1 MFLLRVSMTSAHTV
15 RVSVDGVP
23 RLHVD
28 AEGSGELAIERDDT
42 LNVSCV
48 FEGEPGTRYHARF
61 EVLDLDTPVREFT
74 MTGMIAPSGKT
85 AATEKVVVRQPPVR
99 KNAFPAGVT
108 RGAYDS
114 GRESVKAKADNAD
127 YTVFYGTNRA
137 RVDEADP
144 SRGYS
149 GERGKRIDYG
159 TCRVFIPKSHKIGS
173 VGSPWWKRL
182 VTFKDDRLKLLE
194 IGATSAE
201 THWQEMSER
210 LAALAEDDRE
220 AVVFVHGYNV
230 TFEEAALRAAQ
241 IGFDLSIKGAMA
253 FFSWPSQGTLRGYP
267 ADEATIDVSEDA
279 IESYLADFAVRSG
292 ARRVHLIAHSMG
304 NRGVMRAIH
313 RIASAAHG
321 RTGIP
326 FDQIILAAADVD
338 ADKFRS
344 LAAAYTQVAKRTTLY
359 VSEKDRAV
367 EASHWLH
374 RFPRLGFTPP
384 VFVMDKLDTVSV
396 SNIDLTLLG
405 HGYVGAARDV
415 LKDMH
420 ELIRHGTPPEKRF
433 GLKEAKTEEGERY
446 WLIGA

>member
-1 MFLLRVSMTSAHTV
+1 MLILRVSVTTQHSVHI
-15 RVSVDGVP
+15 SVDGTH
-23 RLHVD
+23 RLKVG
-28 AEGSGELAIERDDT
+28 AGGTGELALGRPGS
-42 LNVSCV
+42 LQLV
-48 FEGEPGTRYHARF
+48 FEGESGTHYSAEF
-61 EVLDLDTPVREFT
+61 QMMLDGRVIQTFT
-74 MTGMIAPSGKT
+74 TAGVIELSGKSV
-85 AATEKVVVRQPPVR
+85 ASERVFVRRTVLGVS
-99 KNAFPAGVT
+99 AGETFSFEETVNIPT
-108 RGAYDS
+108 SAPDP
-114 GRESVKAKADNAD
+114 DNAE

-137 RVDEADP
+137 RIDEVDP

-159 TCRVFIPKSHKIGS
+159 SCRVFIPKSHKIGS
-173 VGSPWWKRL
+173 LGSAWWKRL
-182 VTFKDDRLKLLE
+182 ITVTDDRLKLLE
-194 IGATSAE
+194 IRGTSAE
-201 THWQEMSER
+201 AHWQEMSER
-210 LAALAEDDRE
+210 LAKLADDDRE
-220 AVVFVHGYNV
+220 GVVFVHGYNV

-279 IESYLADFAVRSG
+279 IESYLSDFAVRSG

-304 NRGVMRAIH
+304 NRGVMRTIH

-321 RTGIP
+321 RTGVP

-344 LAAAYTQVAKRTTLY
+344 LAAAYTQVARRTTLY

-384 VFVMDKLDTVSV
+384 VFVMDKMDTVSV

-433 GLKEAKTEEGERY
+433 GLKEAKTDEGERY

>member
-1 MFLLRVSMTSAHTV
+1 
-15 RVSVDGVP
+15 
-23 RLHVD
+23 
-28 AEGSGELAIERDDT
+28 
-42 LNVSCV
+42 
-48 FEGEPGTRYHARF
+48 
-61 EVLDLDTPVREFT
+61 
-74 MTGMIAPSGKT
+74 
-85 AATEKVVVRQPPVR
+85 
-99 KNAFPAGVT
+99 
-108 RGAYDS
+108 
-114 GRESVKAKADNAD
+114 
-127 YTVFYGTNRA
+127 
-137 RVDEADP
+137 
-144 SRGYS
+144 
-149 GERGKRIDYG
+149 
-159 TCRVFIPKSHKIGS
+159 VFIPKSHKIGS

-182 VTFKDDRLKLLE
+182 ITLTDDRLKLLQ
-194 IGATSAE
+194 IRGTSAE
-201 THWQEMSER
+201 EHWQEMSQR

-230 TFEEAALRAAQ
+230 TFQEAALRAAQ
-241 IGFDLSIKGAMA
+241 IGVDLAIKGAMA
-253 FFSWPSQGTLRGYP
+253 FFSWPSQGTLSGYP

-279 IESYLADFAVRSG
+279 IEAYLADFAVRSG

-313 RIASAAHG
+313 HIASRAHEK
-321 RTGIP
+321 TGIP

-384 VFVMDKLDTVSV
+384 VFVIDKIDTVNV
-396 SNIDLTLLG
+396 TNIDLTLLG
-405 HGYVGAARDV
+405 HGYVGEARDV

-420 ELIRHGTPPEKRF
+420 ELIRHGTPPDKRF
-433 GLKEAKTEEGERY
+433 GLQEATTEAGERY